1 MRLSSKILR
10 YPVVLLFLLVGNE
23 MYSQSACSGDEKQE
37 KTCASGQV
45 AKDESTVGCKPSSCR
60 GAQTKFNEAQVLTDL
75 RNDLV
80 SLKSTLHDGAIETQ
94 GLVGE
99 SDAESLELMAREIQS
114 LEAFF
119 STKFNT
125 TFPRFV
131 LPENKAKQ
139 VSFLK
144 GRLQGLQ
151 KLL

>member
-1 MRLSSKILR
+1 MRLSSKMLR
-10 YPVVLLFLLVGNE
+10 HLIVLLFLLVGSE
-23 MYSQSACSGDEKQE
+23 MYSQSACSSDEKQE
-37 KTCASGQV
+37 KTCATDQV
-45 AKDESTVGCKPSSCR
+45 TKSESTVGCKPSSCR
-60 GAQTKFNEAQVLTDL
+60 GAQTKFSEAKVLTDL

-80 SLKSTLHDGAIETQ
+80 SLKSTLHEGAIEMQ
-94 GLVGE
+94 DLVGE
-99 SDAESLELMAREIQS
+99 SDTESLELMAREIQS

-119 STKFNT
+119 STKFDT

-131 LPENKAKQ
+131 LPQNRAKQ